1 MKFQRPAFCPRRSS
15 LDGERAERSTW
26 SRWGARSLTLTGAA
40 DFAPVADIVRCDA
53 DAVGGVAGGIGTG
66 TGTYQDSYGILIQ
79 TLSAGEDIYDGVIR
93 NATIEIDN
101 GGNIYGIAFSGN
113 GSNPQN
119 FSVYNNN
126 LIKVK
131 CIKINKC
138 FLVTLH

>member
-66 TGTYQDSYGILIQ
+66 TG
-79 TLSAGEDIYDGVIR
+79 AGVGAGVGKDDEDGD
-93 NATIEIDN
+93 A
-101 GGNIYGIAFSGN
+101 S
-113 GSNPQN
+113 
-119 FSVYNNN
+119 
-126 LIKVK
+126 
-131 CIKINKC
+131 
-138 FLVTLH
+138 